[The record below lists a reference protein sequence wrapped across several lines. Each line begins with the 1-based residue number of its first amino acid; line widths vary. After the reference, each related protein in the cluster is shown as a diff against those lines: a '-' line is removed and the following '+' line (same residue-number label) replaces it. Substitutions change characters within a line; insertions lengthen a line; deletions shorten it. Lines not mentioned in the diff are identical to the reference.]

1 VNALAGRIAAA
12 SAGRHVLAVSD
23 GRTGLTGVELAEAA
37 SEAARRVVAASRRGS
52 PVVAVSLPLSV
63 DLVTHLVAAVTG
75 GFCVCVLDPSASADH
90 RAAVVASLAP
100 DVVVDAEG
108 VRAVTPTTAT
118 PSPVP
123 DDRTTAGYIA
133 MSSGSTGGGP
143 KAVLSSWDSV
153 GQFVAD
159 GAQALELDS
168 GSVWAEASHLA
179 YDMAITNALVAL
191 ACGATLQVSPSLG
204 DRLRP
209 LRFTDRVG
217 ATHLRV
223 APRFV
228 DLAVA
233 EQRRAPEGLRVWAS
247 GGDRLQ
253 AGQVEALLGLGVP
266 TVVNTYGT
274 SETIGFAS
282 IARFTGSAPVP
293 SHRGV
298 APIGTGRVGGW
309 SVELA
314 PSVEVAGPAP
324 SVEVA
329 EPGPQPAP
337 ARDAAPP
344 ARGDDV
350 VPELLAIRSAHLP
363 GGLLFGSSAGEY
375 PAWRDG
381 HVITGDLGVQVD
393 GSFFCLGRSGR
404 RVKRHGLFVNLD
416 DVDAQVRDHTG
427 MPSFTVLTAEGRL
440 VTLVESTDGVDAI
453 RGSLSS
459 VLSPDLLPDLVVGVR
474 QVPRLANGKVDLVAA
489 AAAAAA
495 AESG

>member
-1 VNALAGRIAAA
+1 MNALAGRIAAA
-12 SAGRHVLAVSD
+12 SAGRHVLAASD
-23 GRTGLTGVELAEAA
+23 GKAGLTGVELAEAA
-37 SEAARRVVAASRRGS
+37 ADAARRVVAVSRRDS

-75 GFCVCVLDPSASADH
+75 GFSVCLLDPSASEDH
-90 RAAVVASLAP
+90 RAAVVAALAP
-100 DVVVDAEG
+100 DMVVDADG
-108 VRAVTPTTAT
+108 VRAWTPTTGAA
-118 PSPVP
+118 SPVP
-123 DDRTTAGYIA
+123 DDPAASAVPDDPAAAGYIA

-143 KAVLSSWDSV
+143 KAVLSSWESV

-159 GAQALELDS
+159 GARALELDAS
-168 GSVWAEASHLA
+168 SVWAEASHLA

-209 LRFTDRVG
+209 LRFADRVG

-233 EQRRAPEGLRVWAS
+233 EQRRAPERLQVWAC

-253 AGQVEALLGLGVP
+253 VGQVEALLELGVP
-266 TVVNTYGT
+266 AVVNTYGT

-282 IARFTGSAPVP
+282 AARFTGSAPVP
-293 SHRGV
+293 GHRGV
-298 APIGTGRVGGW
+298 VTIGAGAVGGW

-314 PSVEVAGPAP
+314 SP
-324 SVEVA
+324 
-329 EPGPQPAP
+329 
-337 ARDAAPP
+337 APP
-344 ARGDDV
+344 AQGDGL
-350 VPELLAIRSAHLP
+350 VPEVLAIRSAHLP

-381 HVITGDLGVQVD
+381 HVLTGDLGVQVD
-393 GSFFCLGRSGR
+393 GSFYCLGRSGR

-416 DVDAQVRDHTG
+416 DVDVQVRDHTG
-427 MPSFTVLTAEGRL
+427 VSSFTVLTTEGRL

-459 VLSPDLLPDLVVGVR
+459 VLSPDLLPDLVVAVR
-474 QVPRLANGKVDLVAA
+474 QVPRLANGKVDLAA
-489 AAAAAA
+489 AAAL
-495 AESG
+495 AEAG

>member
-1 VNALAGRIAAA
+1 MNALAGRIAAA

-23 GRTGLTGVELAEAA
+23 GKAGLTGVELAEAA
-37 SEAARRVVAASRRGS
+37 ADAARRVVAVSRRDS

-75 GFCVCVLDPSASADH
+75 GFSVCLLDPSASEGH
-90 RAAVVASLAP
+90 RAAVVAALAP
-100 DVVVDAEG
+100 DVVVDADG
-108 VRAVTPTTAT
+108 VRAWTPTTGS

-123 DDRTTAGYIA
+123 DDPAAAGYIA

-143 KAVLSSWDSV
+143 KAVLSSWESV

-159 GAQALELDS
+159 GARALELDAS
-168 GSVWAEASHLA
+168 SVWAEASHLA

-191 ACGATLQVSPSLG
+191 ACGATLQLSPSLG

-209 LRFTDRVG
+209 LRFADRVG

-233 EQRRAPEGLRVWAS
+233 EQRRAPERLQVWAC

-253 AGQVEALLGLGVP
+253 VGQVEALLDLGVP
-266 TVVNTYGT
+266 AVVNTYGT

-282 IARFTGSAPVP
+282 AARFTGSAPVP
-293 SHRGV
+293 GHRGV
-298 APIGTGRVGGW
+298 ATIGAGVVGSW

-314 PSVEVAGPAP
+314 SPAP
-324 SVEVA
+324 
-329 EPGPQPAP
+329 PGQ
-337 ARDAAPP
+337 
-344 ARGDDV
+344 GDGP

-381 HVITGDLGVQVD
+381 HVLTGDLGVQVD

-459 VLSPDLLPDLVVGVR
+459 VLSPDLLPDLVVAVR
-474 QVPRLANGKVDLVAA
+474 QVPRLANGKVDLAA
-489 AAAAAA
+489 AAAL
-495 AESG
+495 AEAG